1 MASNSAPVVDRIRII
16 PRPDDFLDRNVGAS
30 GEVFFDKQAKT
41 LRLFDGN
48 LAGGFEVVTK
58 STLKESIEE
67 TKTATVEYTVVIE
80 NQGEG
85 NKYILNSVYKPELN
99 FVVGYTYTF
108 IQDDLTNVYY
118 PNANGTINNQH
129 PLNFSTDNLNGEL
142 GGGTSYLG
150 GVVYKL
156 DGVEVTQAR
165 YWAGFQAATARRVSI
180 RVTND
185 TPSTLYYWCQL
196 HLNMGNVITVAD
208 PGSSS
213 GVSGGASVDVSDT
226 PPLTPTAGSIWFNST
241 NGSLYVYVTDTDSS
255 QWIQPTS
262 PLPIVNT
269 FSSVQITSDAIN
281 SIDAASRTDTLN
293 FAAGTNI
300 TLAINPATN
309 TITIN
314 STGGGGGAAYD
325 QSLNTTD
332 AVEFT
337 SVSSP
342 SFINNGIGAAVID
355 SASTITLTAPDGI
368 SLENIFKQS
377 ELLSTITAATGVVA
391 HDFST
396 NAVFNHTSIAAN
408 FTANITNVPTTSN
421 RAINVVLLLNQ
432 GATAYVPSAL
442 QIDGV
447 SQTINWI
454 ESIAPAGN
462 INSIDVITFSLLRV
476 GASWTV
482 LGGYTNYGS

>member
-41 LRLFDGN
+41 LRLFDGT

-58 STLKESIEE
+58 STLKESIED

-85 NKYILNSVYKPELN
+85 NKYILNDSYKPALN

-118 PNANGTINNQH
+118 PNANGTTNNQH
-129 PLNFSTDNLNGEL
+129 PLNFSADNLNGVR
-142 GGGTSYLG
+142 GGGTSYLD

-156 DGVEVTQAR
+156 NGIEVTQAQ
-165 YWAGFQAATARRVSI
+165 YWTGFQAATTRRVSI
-180 RVTND
+180 RVTNN

-196 HLNMGNVITVAD
+196 HLNMGNTITVAD

-213 GVSGGASVDVSDT
+213 SSGEGGASVDVSDT
-226 PPLTPTAGSIWFNST
+226 PPATPTDGSIWFNSAT
-241 NGSLYVYVTDTDSS
+241 GSIYVYVTDADSS
-255 QWIQPTS
+255 QWIQPSS
-262 PLPIVNT
+262 PIPTINT
-269 FSSVQITSDAIN
+269 FSTVKIASDLIN
-281 SIDAASRTDTLN
+281 SINADSRTDTLN
-293 FAAGTNI
+293 FAAGTNV

-332 AVEFT
+332 AVEFL

-342 SFINNGIGAAVID
+342 SFVNNGIGPAIID

-377 ELLSTITAATGVVA
+377 EVLSTITNATGVVNHNFA
-391 HDFST
+391 NS
-396 NAVFNHTSIAAN
+396 AIFNHSSITAN

-432 GATAYVPSAL
+432 GATAYIPSAL

-447 SQTINWI
+447 AQTINWI
-454 ESIAPAGN
+454 EALAPAGN
-462 INSIDVITFSLLRV
+462 INSIDVITFTLLRV

-482 LGGYTNYGS
+482 LGGYTNYG

>member
-30 GEVFFDKQAKT
+30 GEVFFDKQAST
-41 LRLFDGN
+41 LRVYNGVVQ
-48 LAGGFEVVTK
+48 GGFEVITK
-58 STLKESIEE
+58 TTLRSSIEE
-67 TKTATVEYTVVIE
+67 TKTATVEYTVLIE

-85 NKYILNSVYKPELN
+85 NKYILNGAYKPVLN

-118 PNANGTINNQH
+118 PNANGTTVNQH
-129 PLNFSTDNLNGEL
+129 PLNFSADNLNGEL
-142 GGGTSYLG
+142 AGGTSYLE
-150 GVVYKL
+150 GVVYNL
-156 DGVEVTQAR
+156 DGVEVTQAQ
-165 YWAGFQAATARRVSI
+165 YWSRFRSATTRRVSI
-180 RVTND
+180 RVTNN

-196 HLNMGNVITVAD
+196 HLNMGNEIAVAD
-208 PGSSS
+208 PGSATGSS
-213 GVSGGASVDVSDT
+213 GGGASVDVSDT
-226 PPLTPTAGSIWFNST
+226 PPTTPTEGSIWFNSAT
-241 NGSLYVYVTDTDSS
+241 GSIYVYVTDADSS
-255 QWIQPTS
+255 QWIQPSS
-262 PLPIVNT
+262 PIPTINT
-269 FSSVQITSDAIN
+269 FSTVKITSDLIN
-281 SIDAASRTDTLN
+281 SIDADSRTDTLN
-293 FAAGTNI
+293 FAAGTNV
-300 TLAINPATN
+300 TLAIDPVTN

-332 AVEFT
+332 AVEFL

-342 SFINNGIGAAVID
+342 SFINNGIGPAVID

-377 ELLSTITAATGVVA
+377 EVLSTITNATGVVNHNFA
-391 HDFST
+391 NS
-396 NAVFNHTSIAAN
+396 AIFNHSSIAAN

-421 RAINVVLLLNQ
+421 RAINIVLLLNQ
-432 GATAYVPSAL
+432 GATAYIPSAL

-447 SQTINWI
+447 AQTINWI
-454 ESIAPAGN
+454 EAIAPAGN
-462 INSIDVITFSLLRV
+462 INSIDVITFTLLRV

-482 LGGYTNYGS
+482 LGGYTNYG